1 MEFEVLVQLKGEV
14 LDPEARAI
22 HEALKH
28 QGVNGVSEVSVA
40 KRFTV
45 KLNKDCKNPEQT
57 INDIASQYLANPVA
71 QTFVVKRLNQ

>member
-22 HEALKH
+22 QETLAH
-28 QGVNGVSEVSVA
+28 QGVMGVSEVSVA

-57 INDIASQYLANPVA
+57 INEIASQYLANPVA

>member
-22 HEALKH
+22 QEALAH
-28 QGVNGVSEVSVA
+28 HGVIGVSVS

-45 KLNKDCKNPEQT
+45 KLNKDCKNPDQT
-57 INDIASQYLANPVA
+57 INEIAAHYLANPVA
-71 QTFVVKRLNQ
+71 QTFVVKRLNL